1 MRKKSIELILG
12 TVMMCL
18 SYSVG
23 LAADEAEEKVKPA
36 YVSLGDPMVLNLSTQ
51 TKHLTFLQV
60 KADVL
65 VKDENAK
72 EVIEM
77 HIPAI
82 RHKLIVILSE
92 KNAAD
97 MKSPTKR
104 EEVRQQATTEI
115 RNMIEEMS
123 NNKDIKE
130 VLFSSFLVQ

>member
-18 SYSVG
+18 SSSAG

-51 TKHLTFLQV
+51 TKRLTFLQV

-65 VKDENAK
+65 VKDEDAK
-72 EVIEM
+72 EVIGM

-92 KNAAD
+92 KNATD

-115 RNMIEEMS
+115 RDMIEEMA
-123 NNKDIKE
+123 NNKDIEE